1 MAIYHLSI
9 KIISRS
15 GGKSAV
21 AAAAYR
27 AGEKLTEAETGYV
40 HDYTKKEGVV
50 YTEVMLPEFAPP
62 EYSEREVLWNE
73 VQKIEK
79 KAGAQMAREIEIAL
93 PIELSREEQIELV
106 RKYVMENFVAVGMC
120 ADIAIHE
127 KQVDGR
133 KVLYQ
138 NPHAHILLTT
148 RAFKEDGTWAA
159 KEKKTYALDEKGER
173 IPVIDPATGLQKIG
187 KRNEK
192 MWKRVTVLANDWN
205 DQSNAEKWRQSWAD
219 MCNFYLSPE
228 KQIDHRSYE
237 RQGVEQIP
245 TIHEG
250 YVARQME
257 QRGEISERMEQNR
270 SIRKFNRMFAKL
282 QTLVAGL
289 GEQILKLKEELRR
302 VSLYERFEQLQRR
315 RAAGSDGRTG
325 TDAGRVGAEG
335 RTDKRNADRTGAAA
349 DLIRMA
355 ESTGTIARASDT
367 NSRAIVDNST
377 AGREHREAER
387 KRQVSI
393 REQTVKERKRTL
405 IR

>member
-50 YTEVMLPEFAPP
+50 YTEVMLPEYAPP
-62 EYSEREVLWNE
+62 EYCQREVLWNE

-79 KAGAQMAREIEIAL
+79 KAGAQMAREIEVAL
-93 PIELSREEQIELV
+93 PIELSREEQIEIV
-106 RKYVMENFVAVGMC
+106 RKYVMENFLAVGMC

-127 KQVDGR
+127 KQVDDKR
-133 KVLYQ
+133 VLHQ

-173 IPVIDPATGLQKIG
+173 IPVIDPATGLQKVG

-219 MCNFYLSPE
+219 MCNVYLSPE
-228 KQIDHRSYE
+228 KQMDHRSYE
-237 RQGVEQIP
+237 RQGLEQIP

-257 QRGEISERMEQNR
+257 QRGEVSERMEQNR
-270 SIRKFNRMFAKL
+270 SIKRFNRMFAKL

-289 GEQILKLKEELRR
+289 GEHILKLKEDLRR

-315 RAAGSDGRTG
+315 RAAGSDGRTR

-335 RTDKRNADRTGAAA
+335 HTDKRNAGRTGAAA

-377 AGREHREAER
+377 AGREYRETER
-387 KRQVSI
+387 KRQVSD